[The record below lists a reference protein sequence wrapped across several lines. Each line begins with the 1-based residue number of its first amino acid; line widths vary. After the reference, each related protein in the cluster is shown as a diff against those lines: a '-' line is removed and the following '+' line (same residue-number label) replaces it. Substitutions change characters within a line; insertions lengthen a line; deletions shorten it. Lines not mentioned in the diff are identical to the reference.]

1 MSKKTYETPEME
13 MHEIEIKTFLTP
25 ESMID
30 LAPERPDFDE
40 EEIIDF
46 NNRKLF

>member
-13 MHEIEIKTFLTP
+13 THEFKTSLICAS
-25 ESMID
+25 EMVD

-40 EEIIDF
+40 EEITDF
-46 NNRKLF
+46 NNLKLF